1 MSENGMSKSARRDP
15 AKKRKKSSADQ
26 TQLQTILIRFTRH
39 RPAMIS
45 LVLLGLIALFAFV
58 GPFFWTWDHTVYR
71 EIPSN
76 QPPSGIHPLGT
87 SAAGHDVLGQLMRGA
102 QQTLKVA
109 FTVSLL
115 STAVGSVWGA
125 TAGYYGGRVDAF
137 MMRVVDIFLIVPLLV
152 AAAAIAGNSGAG
164 TSWSAIALI
173 ISIFSWATI
182 ARVVRGVVLSLRE
195 QEFVEAARASGASA
209 PWIILR
215 HLLPNA
221 AGPIIVAATLLVAVA
236 ILAEA
241 GMSFLG
247 LGIQLPDISLGQ
259 MIGSARTAVST
270 RPWLFYPPGVLLV
283 LICLTINFIGDGLRD
298 ALDPRQT
305 RVRR

>member
-1 MSENGMSKSARRDP
+1 MSENGMFGSARRDP
-15 AKKRKKSSADQ
+15 AKKARSSADR
-26 TQLQTILIRFTRH
+26 TQIQTILLRFGRH

-45 LVLLGLIALFAFV
+45 LVLLVLIVLFAFV
-58 GPFFWTWDHTVYR
+58 GPFIWIWDHTVYR

-76 QPPSGIHPLGT
+76 LPPGGQHPLGT

-109 FTVSLL
+109 FTVSFV
-115 STAVGSVWGA
+115 STVVGSVWGA
-125 TAGYYGGRVDAF
+125 TAGYYGGRVDAL

-152 AAAAIAGNSGAG
+152 AAAAIAGNTGAG
-164 TSWSAIALI
+164 ASWSAIALI
-173 ISIFSWATI
+173 IAIFSWATI

-259 MIGSARTAVST
+259 MIGNARTAVST
-270 RPWLFYPPGVLLV
+270 RPWLFYPPGVVLV

>member
-1 MSENGMSKSARRDP
+1 MSENGMSASARRDP
-15 AKKRKKSSADQ
+15 AKKAKSSADR
-26 TQLQTILIRFTRH
+26 TQLQTILIRFGRH

-45 LVLLGLIALFAFV
+45 LILLGLIVLFAFV
-58 GPFFWTWDHTVYR
+58 GPFLWTWDHTVYR

-76 QPPSGIHPLGT
+76 QPPSGTHPLGT

-109 FTVSLL
+109 FTVSLV
-115 STAVGSVWGA
+115 STVIGSLWGA

-173 ISIFSWATI
+173 IAIFSWATI

-259 MIGSARTAVST
+259 MIGSARTAVAT

>member
-1 MSENGMSKSARRDP
+1 MSDNGKTAADRRGP
-15 AKKRKKSSADQ
+15 AGGGVGPRKDR
-26 TQLQTILIRFTRH
+26 TQLQMVLKRFSRH

-45 LVLLGLIALFAFV
+45 LATLIAIAAFAFF
-58 GPFFWTWDHTVYR
+58 GPFFWTWDHTVSR
-71 EIPSN
+71 EIASN
-76 QPPSGIHPLGT
+76 QPPSGAHPLGT
-87 SAAGHDVLGQLMRGA
+87 SSAGQDVLGQLMRGA

-109 FTVSLL
+109 LTVSFC
-115 STAVGSVWGA
+115 AAAFGSVWGA
-125 TAGYYGGRVDAF
+125 TSGYYGGRTDAL
-137 MMRVVDIFLIVPLLV
+137 MMRVVDVFIIVPPLV
-152 AAAAIAGNSGAG
+152 AVAALAGNTTGG
-164 TSWSAIALI
+164 TTWATIALI
-173 ISIFSWATI
+173 IALFAWATI

-236 ILAEA
+236 ILMEA
-241 GMSFLG
+241 GLSFLQF
-247 LGIQLPDISLGQ
+247 GIQLPDISLGQ
-259 MIGSARTAVST
+259 MIGDARTAVST

-305 RVRR
+305 TVRR